1 MNEQDPHRASW
12 DLIPWV
18 VNGTASAAERRAV
31 EAHCQACADC
41 RHEFEFQRQ
50 LQAGLA
56 LDTAP
61 ADEQVQAV
69 EAGLRSFWA
78 QPEVASAPPP
88 PTSLPAA
95 NGRWQRTLVAAVVLQ
110 AVGLA
115 AALGVI
121 WDRQRPADYQVLSQP
136 AATSPARIRLV
147 PAPGLQIGELRALLA
162 RSDLQLVQTSAD
174 AGHLGLALA
183 PGARFTPPQAVLRLR
198 AEPGVL
204 LAELIAPP

>member
-1 MNEQDPHRASW
+1 MNQQDPHRATW

-31 EAHCQACADC
+31 EAHCHACADC
-41 RHEFEFQRQ
+41 RDEFEFQRQ

-56 LDTAP
+56 VDAGP
-61 ADEQVQAV
+61 AGEAV
-69 EAGLRSFWA
+69 DAGLRGFWA
-78 QPEVASAPPP
+78 QADAVSEAPAGP
-88 PTSLPAA
+88 PAA
-95 NGRWQRTLVAAVVLQ
+95 NGRWQRSLIAAVVLQ

-136 AATSPARIRLV
+136 AAVSAARIRLV

-162 RSDLQLVQTSAD
+162 RSDLQLVQASVD

-183 PGARFTPPQAVLRLR
+183 PGARFTPPQALLRLR

-204 LAELIAPP
+204 LAEAIAPP